1 MLRAM
6 LHLLLEVTLIYRP
19 LNDHVTKRISLSF
32 LTKGLNAPKQN
43 LAPQHTK
50 CNPKK
55 HSYNDIFS
63 ISAQPDV
70 GECHDRKQRN
80 WNQRQHHH
88 DEKVSLTIFSMKISS
103 MIIWNMIWQAHFW
116 TLLLLYEIW
125 MAVMMLMDTSILF
138 RLNGRVHSN
147 WQNIQITQICPLPFQ
162 KQKSKSVEVE
172 DAIFKKV
179 VNCPWVL
186 PPALPQGVNPL
197 PSPWSRSCLPTCSP
211 TAPARRCC
219 MTSAPP
225 SSF

>member
-70 GECHDRKQRN
+70 GECHNRKQRN
-80 WNQRQHHH
+80 WNHRQHHH
-88 DEKVSLTIFSMKISS
+88 DEKVSLTIFSMKMSS

-116 TLLLLYEIW
+116 TLFVVERDLNDWIW
-125 MAVMMLMDTSILF
+125 LIEWLTRASCFDSMVVFILTDKIF
-138 RLNGRVHSN
+138 R
-147 WQNIQITQICPLPFQ
+147 
-162 KQKSKSVEVE
+162 
-172 DAIFKKV
+172 
-179 VNCPWVL
+179 
-186 PPALPQGVNPL
+186 
-197 PSPWSRSCLPTCSP
+197 
-211 TAPARRCC
+211 
-219 MTSAPP
+219 
-225 SSF
+225 

>member
-6 LHLLLEVTLIYRP
+6 LHQLLEVTLIYRP

-70 GECHDRKQRN
+70 GECHNRKQRN

-88 DEKVSLTIFSMKISS
+88 DEKVSLTIFSMKMSS

-138 RLNGRVHSN
+138 RLNGRVHFN
-147 WQNIQITQICPLPFQ
+147 WQNIQITQIWPLPYQ
-162 KQKSKSVEVE
+162 KQITLK
-172 DAIFKKV
+172 D
-179 VNCPWVL
+179 P
-186 PPALPQGVNPL
+186 
-197 PSPWSRSCLPTCSP
+197 
-211 TAPARRCC
+211 
-219 MTSAPP
+219 
-225 SSF
+225 